1 MTSETKFRAW
11 LTLTLL
17 ALLFVTFEFFEKDR
31 EYNEIKDSLSH
42 SITKQSYDSL
52 IIENKNLSEFNDS
65 IRTELFVQQ
74 NTVGRYE
81 MGLDFLKERRPNEYN
96 LVMNYINTQTE

>member
-1 MTSETKFRAW
+1 MTSETKFRAGIVVS
-11 LTLTLL
+11 LL
-17 ALLFVTFEFFEKDR
+17 GILMMTFAYFEKDR

-52 IIENKNLSEFNDS
+52 IIENKNLSDFNDS
-65 IRTELFVQQ
+65 IRTELFIQQ

-81 MGLDFLKERRPNEYN
+81 MGLYFLKERRPNEYN